1 MTFVYIVLGIVGILA
16 VTWAANSAQR
26 RRVKR
31 IEIRRDNIE
40 WRQENGIFKRLRRRW
55 RRRND
60 L

>member
-1 MTFVYIVLGIVGILA
+1 MTLVYIIVGIIVAL
-16 VTWAANSAQR
+16 TMTYAANSAQR